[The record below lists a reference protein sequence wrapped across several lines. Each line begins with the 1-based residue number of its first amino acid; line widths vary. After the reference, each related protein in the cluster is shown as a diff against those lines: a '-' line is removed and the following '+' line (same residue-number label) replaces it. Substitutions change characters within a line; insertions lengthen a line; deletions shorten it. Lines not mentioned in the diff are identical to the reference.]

1 MGVETRK
8 LPLPAPTESST
19 VQTSGDS
26 VNGTDLATDLSRR
39 TDRTSYSIPEDGSPI
54 VISTKKK
61 KDHKERGNT
70 PGRPSHQSQTSL
82 LIEYYEGGKGPNP
95 HSRPSVRVKVTPSTA
110 RKNKDTNEHIQIT
123 QAGAARKPSYT
134 RRISLGHQATS
145 EHQPQVAEGA
155 DDRSISSYTSAAE
168 ESSLAGRRPPIEIE
182 VLNKDQG
189 SDLSGASAPR
199 DERYNQQ
206 TTSDISSMPP
216 DSMLEG
222 NAADYTPHYGG
233 SRGPHREV
241 LIAENTLKTPPRTK
255 DRSVSRERITQK
267 VIEKLESRPR
277 DVSGK
282 KHRHG
287 TKTRSRS
294 GSEELIPESGKSHG
308 RRSSRHRAEEEL
320 PSGAESS
327 LLTASQLSANQQS
340 GDQYS
345 FRSGTSHSSVNNL
358 KLLQTVEDA
367 IRRIILPEFTALK
380 HEQKAQQNRTNFEQD
395 NRRSVGSSSTNSR
408 GEVIR
413 QVSKHAS
420 APDVSGKPKVVLNQ
434 DEANPGIVLSGDSLK
449 GRKEYGRDR
458 VLESPSERSF
468 DPGISE
474 ETVVR
479 DDGKLSMKRSKD
491 SHRGR
496 NAAAAGAVG
505 GVLTSAALKN
515 HDSRSSIDRQERRR
529 KRSSKSRSR
538 STSLAA
544 ESTEEIF
551 QRHDVPPMPMRSD
564 IDESELTRDSIL
576 SERTENP
583 SSDRR
588 RAEIRQVSRGSPREV
603 LSPAARTPTRT
614 PVPLQKGFGT
624 HHSNHSRGDLSVHS
638 THSDRSIRDEE
649 HHSKFADVG
658 LSGTAAG
665 ASWLAADHL
674 LNQDSH
680 YDEYTFSHRAQ
691 NRGLSPIQSVAS
703 YDEDV
708 AEQANRHSLHHG
720 PSSASISSLG
730 QERHKGAA
738 VSIKSLSSAAST
750 DLARS
755 RRPQGINLEG
765 GEEVLDQHGLGN
777 YKSTQDERAAMETW
791 YNEQHEQND
800 RYRDSFAENSSRDPT
815 IDYKH
820 MTNYTDDSLDAPDLD
835 KVAAAHQVRGIGANP
850 EYIHTPLAV
859 ESAVASLH
867 DPSVL
872 DVSTRSARSKGAT
885 RSYSGS
891 LNHAHQ
897 EAGEYSE
904 VSDRG
909 LGINQH
915 GSAMKQYDAE
925 GGYEPGLARKIE
937 GRMATSPQQSIA
949 RSLDDHDEPVTMG
962 ASGLPLPDDPMPEI
976 GHGLDSDESDIN
988 TNPSIIQGP
997 IGGPPHNNL
1006 DHWPYNPTPPESK
1019 GDILGHSK
1027 TNSAHESLKA
1037 AAAGMLSAA
1046 ALAAGRDR
1054 GNEDKGY
1061 SKEIPQDEYGQGVN
1075 HDFGPIQDSYM
1086 TGHTI
1091 PTPPMAKD
1099 EGYISAANP
1108 RSPAGLSP
1116 IPKAGGPR
1124 LFDDESMAGDD
1135 PFMDRNHVR
1144 HLSGYSQGMASPLYD
1159 SATGKGIDRIQSK
1172 DIVALM
1178 DHVSFTY
1185 STYFLILLT
1194 ASSSPSGM
1202 LDAMPETLRF
1212 W

>member
-26 VNGTDLATDLSRR
+26 VNGTDLATDISRR

-54 VISTKKK
+54 TISTKKK

-70 PGRPSHQSQTSL
+70 LSRASHQSQTSL
-82 LIEYYEGGKGPNP
+82 LIEYFEGGKGPNP
-95 HSRPSVRVKVTPSTA
+95 HSRPSVRVKVTPSAA
-110 RKNKDTNEHIQIT
+110 RKIKDTNEHIQIT
-123 QAGAARKPSYT
+123 EAGGTRKPSYT

-145 EHQPQVAEGA
+145 EQQQEIAEGA
-155 DDRSISSYTSAAE
+155 DDRSVSSYTSAAE
-168 ESSLAGRRPPIEIE
+168 ESSLAGRRPPVEIE
-182 VLNKDQG
+182 VLHKDQG

-199 DERYNQQ
+199 DERYIPQ

-222 NAADYTPHYGG
+222 NTADLTPHRRG
-233 SRGPHREV
+233 SRGANREAFV
-241 LIAENTLKTPPRTK
+241 AENTLKTPPRTK

-267 VIEKLESRPR
+267 VMEKLEGRPR

-287 TKTRSRS
+287 SKTRSS
-294 GSEELIPESGKSHG
+294 SASEEHILESGKSSR

-327 LLTASQLSANQQS
+327 LLTTSQLSPQRQS

-345 FRSGTSHSSVNNL
+345 FRSGTSQSSLNNP

-367 IRRIILPEFTALK
+367 IRRLILPELNALK
-380 HEQKAQQNRTNFEQD
+380 HEQQSQQNRTNFERE
-395 NRRSVGSSSTNSR
+395 NRGSVGSGSTNSR

-413 QVSKHAS
+413 RVSKHAS

-434 DEANPGIVLSGDSLK
+434 DETNPGIVLSGDSLK
-449 GRKEYGRDR
+449 GRKEHRRDK
-458 VLESPSERSF
+458 VLGSPSERSL
-468 DPGISE
+468 DPGMSE
-474 ETVVR
+474 ETIVR
-479 DDGKLSMKRSKD
+479 DDGKLSRKRSKD
-491 SHRGR
+491 SHHVR
-496 NAAAAGAVG
+496 NAVAAGAVG
-505 GVLTSAALKN
+505 GVLTAAALRN

-538 STSLAA
+538 SASLAA

-564 IDESELTRDSIL
+564 INESELTRDSIL

-583 SSDRR
+583 SSPSSERR
-588 RAEIRQVSRGSPREV
+588 RTEIRQVSRGSPREV
-603 LSPAARTPTRT
+603 LSPIARTPTRT
-614 PVPLQKGFGT
+614 PVPLQRGIGT
-624 HHSNHSRGDLSVHS
+624 HHSNHPRGDLSVHS

-649 HHSKFADVG
+649 HHANFTEGG

-665 ASWLAADHL
+665 TGGLAAGHMLSRDG
-674 LNQDSH
+674 Q
-680 YDEYTFSHRAQ
+680 YDEHTFSHRAQ

-708 AEQANRHSLHHG
+708 GEQDNRQSLHHG
-720 PSSASISSLG
+720 PGSASISSLG
-730 QERHKGAA
+730 QEHRKGAA
-738 VSIKSLSSAAST
+738 LSINSLSSAAST

-765 GEEVLDQHGLGN
+765 GEEVLNQHGLGN
-777 YKSTQDERAAMETW
+777 YKSTQDEGAAMETW
-791 YNEQHEQND
+791 YNEQHEENE
-800 RYRDSFAENSSRDPT
+800 RYRDSFADSSSRDPT

-835 KVAAAHQVRGIGANP
+835 KVTAAHQVRGIGANP
-850 EYIHTPLAV
+850 EYIRTPLAV

-867 DPSVL
+867 DPSIV
-872 DVSTRSARSKGAT
+872 DVSTRSARSKGAA

-891 LNHAHQ
+891 LNDPHQ
-897 EAGEYSE
+897 EISEYSE
-904 VSDRG
+904 VSERG
-909 LGINQH
+909 LGINEL
-915 GSAMKQYDAE
+915 GRDMKQYDGE

-937 GRMATSPQQSIA
+937 NRMATSPRQSIA
-949 RSLDDHDEPVTMG
+949 RSVDEDEEPVTMG
-962 ASGLPLPDDPMPEI
+962 TSGLPLADDPMPEI
-976 GHGLDSDESDIN
+976 GHGLNSDDSDIN

-1054 GNEDKGY
+1054 VHEDKEYG
-1061 SKEIPQDEYGQGVN
+1061 KELPQNEYGQGVN
-1075 HDFGPIQDSYM
+1075 HDFGPIRDSYM
-1086 TGHTI
+1086 SGQTI

-1108 RSPAGLSP
+1108 RSPVGLSP
-1116 IPKAGGPR
+1116 IPKASGPA
-1124 LFDDESMAGDD
+1124 LFDDDSIAGED
-1135 PFMDRNHVR
+1135 PFMDQNHVR

-1159 SATGKGIDRIQSK
+1159 SATGKGMDRIQSK

-1178 DHVSFTY
+1178 DHVSLTC
-1185 STYFLILLT
+1185 STCLSQLT
-1194 ASSSPSGM
+1194 DG
-1202 LDAMPETLRF
+1202 F
-1212 W
+1212 

>member
-1 MGVETRK
+1 M
-8 LPLPAPTESST
+8 
-19 VQTSGDS
+19 
-26 VNGTDLATDLSRR
+26 NGTDLATDISRR

-54 VISTKKK
+54 TISTKKK
-61 KDHKERGNT
+61 KDQKERGNT
-70 PGRPSHQSQTSL
+70 LSRAAHQSQTSL
-82 LIEYYEGGKGPNP
+82 LIEYFEGGKGPNP
-95 HSRPSVRVKVTPSTA
+95 QSRPSVRVKVTPSAA
-110 RKNKDTNEHIQIT
+110 RKIRDTNEHIQIT
-123 QAGAARKPSYT
+123 EAGGTRKPSYT
-134 RRISLGHQATS
+134 RRISLGHQTTS
-145 EHQPQVAEGA
+145 EQQPHTAEGA

-182 VLNKDQG
+182 VLHKGQG
-189 SDLSGASAPR
+189 SDLSGTSAHR
-199 DERYNQQ
+199 DERYTQQ

-222 NAADYTPHYGG
+222 NTADFIPHRKGSGG
-233 SRGPHREV
+233 GHREV
-241 LIAENTLKTPPRTK
+241 YVAENTLKTPPRTK

-267 VIEKLESRPR
+267 VMEKLEGRPR

-287 TKTRSRS
+287 SKTRSRS
-294 GSEELIPESGKSHG
+294 VSEEHILESGKSSR

-327 LLTASQLSANQQS
+327 LLTTSQLSTQRQS

-345 FRSGTSHSSVNNL
+345 FRSGTSQSSLNNP

-367 IRRIILPEFTALK
+367 IRRLILPELTALK
-380 HEQKAQQNRTNFEQD
+380 HEQNRTNFERD
-395 NRRSVGSSSTNSR
+395 NRGSVVSGSTNSR

-413 QVSKHAS
+413 RVSKHAS
-420 APDVSGKPKVVLNQ
+420 APDVSGKPKVLLNQ
-434 DEANPGIVLSGDSLK
+434 DETNPKIMLSGDSLK
-449 GRKEYGRDR
+449 VRR
-458 VLESPSERSF
+458 ESRPDKFMEFPFERSI
-468 DPGISE
+468 DPGMSE
-474 ETVVR
+474 ETVIR
-479 DDGKLSMKRSKD
+479 DDQNISRKRSKD
-491 SHRGR
+491 SHHVRD
-496 NAAAAGAVG
+496 AAAAGAVG
-505 GVLTSAALKN
+505 GVLTAAALRN

-538 STSLAA
+538 SASLAA

-564 IDESELTRDSIL
+564 INESELTRDSIL
-576 SERTENP
+576 SERTENASSP
-583 SSDRR
+583 SSERR
-588 RAEIRQVSRGSPREV
+588 RTEIRQVSRGSPREV
-603 LSPAARTPTRT
+603 LSPLGRTPTRT

-638 THSDRSIRDEE
+638 AHSDRSINEADP
-649 HHSKFADVG
+649 HAKFGDVG
-658 LSGTAAG
+658 LSGVATGAG
-665 ASWLAADHL
+665 VLADGYL
-674 LNQDSH
+674 LNQHGH
-680 YDEYTFSHRAQ
+680 YDEHTFSHRAQ

-703 YDEDV
+703 YDED
-708 AEQANRHSLHHG
+708 AGAQDNRHSLHHG

-730 QERHKGAA
+730 HERRKAA
-738 VSIKSLSSAAST
+738 TVSINSLSSAAST

-765 GEEVLDQHGLGN
+765 GGEVSDQHGLEN
-777 YKSTQDERAAMETW
+777 YQSAQDEGAAMENW
-791 YNEQHEQND
+791 YNEQHEEND
-800 RYRDSFAENSSRDPT
+800 RYRDSFADSRSRDPT
-815 IDYKH
+815 VDYKH

-835 KVAAAHQVRGIGANP
+835 KVTAAQQVRGIGANP

-867 DPSVL
+867 DPSVV
-872 DVSTRSARSKGAT
+872 DVSSRSARSKGAD
-885 RSYSGS
+885 RSYPDS
-891 LNHAHQ
+891 LNEPHQ
-897 EAGEYSE
+897 EVSEYSE
-904 VSDRG
+904 VSGRG
-909 LGINQH
+909 LGINDH
-915 GSAMKQYDAE
+915 GSNMKQYDGE

-937 GRMATSPQQSIA
+937 KRMAPSPRQSIA
-949 RSLDDHDEPVTMG
+949 RSLDEHEEPVTMG
-962 ASGLPLPDDPMPEI
+962 ASGLPLADDPMPEI
-976 GHGLDSDESDIN
+976 GHGLHSDESDIN

-1054 GNEDKGY
+1054 VQEDKGY
-1061 SKEIPQDEYGQGVN
+1061 SKEFPQDEYGQGVN
-1075 HDFGPIQDSYM
+1075 HDFGPIRDSYM
-1086 TGHTI
+1086 TGQTI

-1108 RSPAGLSP
+1108 RSPVGLSP
-1116 IPKAGGPR
+1116 IPKIGGPG
-1124 LFDDESMAGDD
+1124 LFDDDSLAGDD
-1135 PFMDRNHVR
+1135 PFMDQNHVR

-1159 SATGKGIDRIQSK
+1159 SATGKGMDRIQSK

-1178 DHVSFTY
+1178 DHVSLPCFCLFVSFY
-1185 STYFLILLT
+1185 
-1194 ASSSPSGM
+1194 
-1202 LDAMPETLRF
+1202 
-1212 W
+1212 

>member
-8 LPLPAPTESST
+8 LPLPARTESST

-26 VNGTDLATDLSRR
+26 VDGTDLATDLSRR

-54 VISTKKK
+54 VIPTKKK

-82 LIEYYEGGKGPNP
+82 LIEYFEGGKGPTP

-123 QAGAARKPSYT
+123 QAGGARKPSYT
-134 RRISLGHQATS
+134 RRISLDHQATS
-145 EHQPQVAEGA
+145 EHQQQTVEGA

-182 VLNKDQG
+182 VLNKGQG

-199 DERYNQQ
+199 DERYIQQ

-222 NAADYTPHYGG
+222 NTADYTPHHGG
-233 SRGPHREV
+233 SRGSHREV
-241 LIAENTLKTPPRTK
+241 LGAEDTLKTPPRTK

-277 DVSGK
+277 DASGK
-282 KHRHG
+282 KQRHG

-294 GSEELIPESGKSHG
+294 VSEELIPESGKSHG

-345 FRSGTSHSSVNNL
+345 FRSGTSHSSANNL

-367 IRRIILPEFTALK
+367 IRRILPEFTALK
-380 HEQKAQQNRTNFEQD
+380 HEQKSQQNRTNFEQD

-413 QVSKHAS
+413 QVSKRAS

-434 DEANPGIVLSGDSLK
+434 DESNPGIVLSGDSLK
-449 GRKEYGRDR
+449 GRKEYSR
-458 VLESPSERSF
+458 VLGSPSERSF
-468 DPGISE
+468 DPGMSE

-491 SHRGR
+491 SHRMR
-496 NAAAAGAVG
+496 NAAAAGVVG
-505 GVLTSAALKN
+505 GVLTAAALKN

-538 STSLAA
+538 SASLAA

-564 IDESELTRDSIL
+564 INESELTRDSIL
-576 SERTENP
+576 SERTENPSSP

-674 LNQDSH
+674 LNQDGH

-738 VSIKSLSSAAST
+738 VSIKSMSSAAST

-777 YKSTQDERAAMETW
+777 YKSTEDEGAAMETW
-791 YNEQHEQND
+791 YNEQHEENN
-800 RYRDSFAENSSRDPT
+800 RYRDSFADNSSRDPT

-820 MTNYTDDSLDAPDLD
+820 MTNYTDDSLDAPDLG
-835 KVAAAHQVRGIGANP
+835 KVTAAHQVRGIGANP

-891 LNHAHQ
+891 LNDAHRA
-897 EAGEYSE
+897 AGEYSE

-915 GSAMKQYDAE
+915 GSDMKQYDGE
-925 GGYEPGLARKIE
+925 GGYERGLARKIE
-937 GRMATSPQQSIA
+937 GRTAASPQQSIA
-949 RSLDDHDEPVTMG
+949 RSLDDHEEPVTMG
-962 ASGLPLPDDPMPEI
+962 TSGLPLPDDPMPEI

-1054 GNEDKGY
+1054 VNEDKGY
-1061 SKEIPQDEYGQGVN
+1061 SKELPQDEYGQGVN
-1075 HDFGPIQDSYM
+1075 HDFGPIRDSYM
-1086 TGHTI
+1086 TGQTI

-1116 IPKAGGPR
+1116 ISKAGGPR

-1178 DHVSFTY
+1178 DHVSFY
-1185 STYFLILLT
+1185 LLGLFF
-1194 ASSSPSGM
+1194 SSY
-1202 LDAMPETLRF
+1202 
-1212 W
+1212 